1 MIIVL
6 GSVVVQDDKLA
17 EAVKWSLEHVAR
29 SRLEPGCIE
38 HGVSLDVEAGN
49 RLVFVERW
57 ESMDALMA
65 HFAVPASGKFVQ
77 AVSAL
82 ASEPPSMTL
91 YESSEVTPGAR
102 SRPAS
107 PERWGR

>member
-6 GSVVVQDDKLA
+6 GSVMVQDDKVS
-17 EAVKWSLEHVAR
+17 EAVRWSLEHVAR

-38 HGVSLDVEAGN
+38 HGVSRDAESGN

-57 ESMDALMA
+57 ESMDALKA

-77 AVSAL
+77 AISAL
-82 ASEPPSMTL
+82 ASAPPSMTL
-91 YESSEVTPGAR
+91 YESSEVSPGAR
-102 SRPAS
+102 R
-107 PERWGR
+107 